1 MWKSEAV
8 RKEGNEANKD
18 EINTIKDEA
27 GGKVSP
33 MGAKG
38 Y

>member
-1 MWKSEAV
+1 MKLI
-8 RKEGNEANKD
+8 KMKANKD
-18 EINTIKDEA
+18 EMKTIKDEA

-33 MGAKG
+33 MGAKV

>member
-1 MWKSEAV
+1 MKLI
-8 RKEGNEANKD
+8 RMKANKD

-33 MGAKG
+33 IGAKG

>member
-1 MWKSEAV
+1 MKLI
-8 RKEGNEANKD
+8 RMKANKD

>member
-1 MWKSEAV
+1 MKLIRMKAI
-8 RKEGNEANKD
+8 KD
-18 EINTIKDEA
+18 EMKTIKDEA

-33 MGAKG
+33 MGTKG

>member
-1 MWKSEAV
+1 MKLI
-8 RKEGNEANKD
+8 RMKANKS